1 MNDSYHW
8 YSLCLFLYK
17 IESRAAYEF
26 KYTSICI
33 QKWNFHLTT
42 SFQGQANFSLKFSLS
57 QKEKKKKKRNE
68 KRDKK
73 KETTDFKSLSW
84 NIRKIVQDRIN
95 DVKCT
100 KISKTIFETFSFGYC
115 LY

>member
-57 QKEKKKKKRNE
+57 QKEKKKKKETR
-68 KRDKK
+68 
-73 KETTDFKSLSW
+73 KETKR
-84 NIRKIVQDRIN
+84 RKRQ
-95 DVKCT
+95 
-100 KISKTIFETFSFGYC
+100 ISRVYLEIYVR
-115 LY
+115 

>member
-57 QKEKKKKKRNE
+57 QTEKKKKRE
-68 KRDKK
+68 KRQ
-73 KETTDFKSLSW
+73 KEG
-84 NIRKIVQDRIN
+84 NDRFQEFIL
-95 DVKCT
+95 KYT
-100 KISKTIFETFSFGYC
+100 
-115 LY
+115 